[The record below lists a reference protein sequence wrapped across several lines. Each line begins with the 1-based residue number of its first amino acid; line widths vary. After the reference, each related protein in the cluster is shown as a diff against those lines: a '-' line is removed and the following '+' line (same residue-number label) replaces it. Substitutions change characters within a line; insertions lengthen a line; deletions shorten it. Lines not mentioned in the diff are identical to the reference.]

1 MSISIF
7 PKHLSPYYTYWVVYC
22 WCDCGSESAICEN
35 CVKEHS
41 IREKRIVTKNCWTCK
56 TVIRIQM
63 EEEFKKF
70 YIRKLVGE
78 VNNQI
83 KKEGKK
89 KSFFFTV
96 FMLKL

>member
-1 MSISIF
+1 
-7 PKHLSPYYTYWVVYC
+7 
-22 WCDCGSESAICEN
+22 
-35 CVKEHS
+35 
-41 IREKRIVTKNCWTCK
+41 
-56 TVIRIQM
+56 M